1 MILRKWV
8 IVMTDS
14 YDLIVVG
21 AGPGGYVAAIRAAQ
35 LGQKVAIVEKTN
47 AGGTC
52 LNVGCIPSK
61 TLLEHGTKAHD
72 IRKANDWGI
81 ETQGMKV
88 NFSKL
93 VQRKQHIVSTL
104 TGGVKQLLKKNKVT
118 FIKGEAT
125 VTKDLE
131 VKVSN
136 QSYQAKDIILATGS
150 KPFIPPIEGLN
161 DIKYETTDTFFDIE
175 TLPKQLAI
183 IGGGVIATELASSM
197 ADLGVEVT
205 MIEVNEDILLT
216 EIEEVR
222 ELLKDYLKNQSI
234 RILTSAK
241 ISKVT
246 TSKVILDNHEDV
258 SFDTLL
264 VATGRQPNIKVA
276 EDLDIDMDGKFVQ
289 VDEHYQTTINHV
301 YAIGDLV
308 KGYQLAHSASSHG
321 LHVVETLA
329 GLKPTPVSPNNITRC
344 IYTRLEAASVGLSES
359 QAKEA
364 GYDISVTQ
372 SSFQGNAK
380 ALVKGE
386 VQGFIKIVTDKAYG
400 EVLGAFIVGPHAT
413 DLISEVLGVKAS
425 EGTMNELSN
434 IIQPHPSLSE
444 AIGESADAYFGKAIH
459 M

>member
-1 MILRKWV
+1 
-8 IVMTDS
+8 MTES

-93 VQRKQHIVSTL
+93 VQRKQHIVNTL

-222 ELLKDYLKNQSI
+222 ELLKDHLKNQSI
-234 RILTSAK
+234 RILTGAK

-276 EDLDIDMDGKFVQ
+276 EDLDINMDGKFVQ

-364 GYDISVTQ
+364 GYDVSVTQ

-444 AIGESADAYFGKAIH
+444 AIGESANAYFGKAIH

>member
-8 IVMTDS
+8 IVMTES

-93 VQRKQHIVSTL
+93 VQRKQHIVNTL

-222 ELLKDYLKNQSI
+222 ELLKDHLKNQSI
-234 RILTSAK
+234 RILTGAK

-276 EDLDIDMDGKFVQ
+276 EDLDINMDGKFVQ

-364 GYDISVTQ
+364 DYDVSVTQ

>member
-1 MILRKWV
+1 M
-8 IVMTDS
+8 MDS

-222 ELLKDYLKNQSI
+222 ELLKDHLKNQSI
-234 RILTSAK
+234 RILTGAK

-264 VATGRQPNIKVA
+264 VATGRQPNIKVV

-289 VDEHYQTTINHV
+289 IDEHYQTTINHV

-364 GYDISVTQ
+364 GYDVSVTQ

>member
-1 MILRKWV
+1 
-8 IVMTDS
+8 MTDS

-35 LGQKVAIVEKTN
+35 LGQKVGIVEKTN

-81 ETQGMKV
+81 ETQAMKV

-131 VKVSN
+131 VKVNN
-136 QSYQAKDIILATGS
+136 QTYQAKDIILATGS

-197 ADLGVEVT
+197 ADLGVKVT

-222 ELLKDYLKNQSI
+222 ELLKDHLKNQSI
-234 RILTSAK
+234 RILTGAK

-364 GYDISVTQ
+364 GYDVSVTQ

-413 DLISEVLGVKAS
+413 DLISEILGVKAS

>member
-1 MILRKWV
+1 M
-8 IVMTDS
+8 MDS

-222 ELLKDYLKNQSI
+222 ELLKDHLKNQSI
-234 RILTSAK
+234 RILKGAK

-276 EDLDIDMDGKFVQ
+276 EDLDIDMDGEFVQ

-364 GYDISVTQ
+364 GYDVSVTQ

>member
-1 MILRKWV
+1 M
-8 IVMTDS
+8 MDS

-222 ELLKDYLKNQSI
+222 ELLKDHLKNQSI
-234 RILTSAK
+234 RILTGAK

-246 TSKVILDNHEDV
+246 TSKVILYNHEDV

-264 VATGRQPNIKVA
+264 VATGRQPNIKVV

-364 GYDISVTQ
+364 GYDVSVTQ

>member
-1 MILRKWV
+1 M
-8 IVMTDS
+8 MDS

-52 LNVGCIPSK
+52 LNIGCIPSK

-222 ELLKDYLKNQSI
+222 ELLKDHLKNQSI
-234 RILTSAK
+234 RILTGAK

-364 GYDISVTQ
+364 GYDVSVTQ

>member
-1 MILRKWV
+1 M
-8 IVMTDS
+8 MDS

-81 ETQGMKV
+81 ETQGIKV

-222 ELLKDYLKNQSI
+222 ELLKDHLKNQSI
-234 RILTSAK
+234 RILTGAK

-264 VATGRQPNIKVA
+264 VATGRQPNIKVV

-364 GYDISVTQ
+364 GYDVSVTQ

-425 EGTMNELSN
+425 ECTMNELSN

>member
-1 MILRKWV
+1 
-8 IVMTDS
+8 MTDS

-35 LGQKVAIVEKTN
+35 LGQKVGIVEKTN

-81 ETQGMKV
+81 ETQAMKV

-131 VKVSN
+131 VKVNN
-136 QSYQAKDIILATGS
+136 QTYQAKDIILATGS

-205 MIEVNEDILLT
+205 IIEVNEDILLT

-222 ELLKDYLKNQSI
+222 ELLKDHLKNQSI
-234 RILTSAK
+234 RILTGAK

-308 KGYQLAHSASSHG
+308 KGYQLAHSASAHG

-329 GLKPTPVSPNNITRC
+329 GLKPTTVSPNNITRC

-364 GYDISVTQ
+364 GYDVSVTH

-386 VQGFIKIVTDKAYG
+386 AQGFIKIVTDKAYG

-413 DLISEVLGVKAS
+413 DLISEILGVKAS

>member
-1 MILRKWV
+1 M
-8 IVMTDS
+8 MDS

-150 KPFIPPIEGLN
+150 KPFIPHIEGLN

-222 ELLKDYLKNQSI
+222 ELLKDHLKNQSI
-234 RILTSAK
+234 RILTGAK

-264 VATGRQPNIKVA
+264 VATGRQPNIKVV

-364 GYDISVTQ
+364 GYDVSVTQ

-386 VQGFIKIVTDKAYG
+386 AQGFIKIVTDKAYG

>member
-1 MILRKWV
+1 
-8 IVMTDS
+8 MTDS
-14 YDLIVVG
+14 YDLIVIG

-104 TGGVKQLLKKNKVT
+104 TGGVKQLLKKNKVN

-131 VKVSN
+131 VKVGN

-222 ELLKDYLKNQSI
+222 ELLKDHLKNQSI
-234 RILTSAK
+234 RILTGAK

-329 GLKPTPVSPNNITRC
+329 GLKPPPVFPNNITRC
-344 IYTRLEAASVGLSES
+344 IYTRLEVASVGLSES

-364 GYDISVTQ
+364 GYDVSVTQ

-386 VQGFIKIVTDKAYG
+386 VQGFIKIVSDKAYG

>member
-1 MILRKWV
+1 M
-8 IVMTDS
+8 
-14 YDLIVVG
+14 
-21 AGPGGYVAAIRAAQ
+21 
-35 LGQKVAIVEKTN
+35 
-47 AGGTC
+47 
-52 LNVGCIPSK
+52 
-61 TLLEHGTKAHD
+61 
-72 IRKANDWGI
+72 
-81 ETQGMKV
+81 
-88 NFSKL
+88 
-93 VQRKQHIVSTL
+93 
-104 TGGVKQLLKKNKVT
+104 
-118 FIKGEAT
+118 
-125 VTKDLE
+125 
-131 VKVSN
+131 
-136 QSYQAKDIILATGS
+136 
-150 KPFIPPIEGLN
+150 
-161 DIKYETTDTFFDIE
+161 
-175 TLPKQLAI
+175 
-183 IGGGVIATELASSM
+183 
-197 ADLGVEVT
+197 
-205 MIEVNEDILLT
+205 
-216 EIEEVR
+216 
-222 ELLKDYLKNQSI
+222 KNQSI
-234 RILTSAK
+234 RILTGAK

-276 EDLDIDMDGKFVQ
+276 EDLDINMDGKFVQ

-364 GYDISVTQ
+364 GYDVSVTQ

>member
-222 ELLKDYLKNQSI
+222 ELLKDHLKNQSI
-234 RILTSAK
+234 RILTGAK

-276 EDLDIDMDGKFVQ
+276 EDLDIDMDGEFVQ

-364 GYDISVTQ
+364 GYDVSVTQ

>member
-1 MILRKWV
+1 
-8 IVMTDS
+8 MTDS

-35 LGQKVAIVEKTN
+35 LGQKVGIVEKTN

-81 ETQGMKV
+81 ETQAMKV

-131 VKVSN
+131 VKVNN
-136 QSYQAKDIILATGS
+136 QTYQAKDIILATGS

-205 MIEVNEDILLT
+205 IIEVNEDILLT

-222 ELLKDYLKNQSI
+222 ELLKDHLKNQSI
-234 RILTSAK
+234 RILTGAK

-308 KGYQLAHSASSHG
+308 KGYQLAHSASAHG

-329 GLKPTPVSPNNITRC
+329 GLKPKPVSPNNITRC

-364 GYDISVTQ
+364 GYDVSVTQ

-386 VQGFIKIVTDKAYG
+386 AQGFIKIVTDKAYG

-413 DLISEVLGVKAS
+413 DLISEILGVKAS

>member
-8 IVMTDS
+8 IVMTES

-81 ETQGMKV
+81 ETQAMKV

-131 VKVSN
+131 VKVNN
-136 QSYQAKDIILATGS
+136 QTYQAKDIILATGS

-222 ELLKDYLKNQSI
+222 ELLKDHLKNQSI
-234 RILTSAK
+234 RILTGAK

-276 EDLDIDMDGKFVQ
+276 EDLDINMDGKFVQ

-364 GYDISVTQ
+364 GYDVSVTQ

>member
-8 IVMTDS
+8 IVMTES

-93 VQRKQHIVSTL
+93 VQRKQHIVNTL

-222 ELLKDYLKNQSI
+222 ELLKDHLKNQSI
-234 RILTSAK
+234 RILTGAK

-276 EDLDIDMDGKFVQ
+276 EDLDINMDGKFVQ

-364 GYDISVTQ
+364 GYDVSVTQ

>member
-222 ELLKDYLKNQSI
+222 ELLKDHLKNQSI
-234 RILTSAK
+234 RILTGAK

-264 VATGRQPNIKVA
+264 VATGRQPNIKVV

-364 GYDISVTQ
+364 GYDVSVTQ

>member
-1 MILRKWV
+1 M
-8 IVMTDS
+8 MDS

-183 IGGGVIATELASSM
+183 IRGGVIATELASSM

-222 ELLKDYLKNQSI
+222 ELLKDHLKNQSI
-234 RILTSAK
+234 RILIGAK

-264 VATGRQPNIKVA
+264 VATGRQPNIKVV

-344 IYTRLEAASVGLSES
+344 IYTRLEAALVGLSES

-364 GYDISVTQ
+364 GYDVSVTQ

-444 AIGESADAYFGKAIH
+444 AIGESTDAYFGKAIH